1 MEQDEADGQIFNVGT
16 GRPLTIRG
24 VAEILAGAY
33 GKPIRPDVTKK
44 FRKGDVR
51 HCYADNSKIQK
62 FLGFSPKIAFEEG
75 IQALIRWSQTV
86 EAVDSFEK
94 AKAELEAKGLA

>member
-1 MEQDEADGQIFNVGT
+1 MERDEADGQALNVGT

-24 VAEILAGAY
+24 VAEILAEAY
-33 GKPIRPDVTKK
+33 GKSIPPEITEK

-51 HCYADNSKIQK
+51 HCFADNSKLRNL
-62 FLGFSPKIAFEEG
+62 LGFSPKIGFEQG
-75 IQALIRWSQTV
+75 IRALIAWSQTV
-86 EAVDSFEK
+86 EAVDHFEK